1 MLRLIVA
8 ISYDKGVICCEPY
21 EHMTGSYFATFVAE
35 HFDRLF
41 ELAGKGVSRLWMQDG
56 DPCQNSAL
64 AKAAIERV
72 ITKLN
77 ETYLRKL
84 KFDGSSIKS
93 FVVHRVNMRCARTAV
108 TQSLKAFWANK
119 HISKN
124 NGREQR

>member
-1 MLRLIVA
+1 MLATWLINHLMCG
-8 ISYDKGVICCEPY
+8 ISVGLPKGQFFYVITLDQQVI
-21 EHMTGSYFATFVAE
+21 HRRT
-35 HFDRLF
+35 R
-41 ELAGKGVSRLWMQDG
+41 
-56 DPCQNSAL
+56 
-64 AKAAIERV
+64 I

>member
-1 MLRLIVA
+1 MNVYMPLPFYLCLPLH
-8 ISYDKGVICCEPY
+8 SMFLFC
-21 EHMTGSYFATFVAE
+21 TVAE
-35 HFDRLF
+35 DY
-41 ELAGKGVSRLWMQDG
+41 
-56 DPCQNSAL
+56 
-64 AKAAIERV
+64 
-72 ITKLN
+72 KLN